1 MYRVTGVSRWRSRVT
16 KASCSVRA
24 CGTDVTRDQSM
35 TYSAGIF
42 GRASSPPNTAQSM
55 RSGGMGIAV
64 ATRFSQDAA
73 LSAKQHIKRAGT
85 FSLCRIEFLL
95 FLLDAINLDR
105 SEERRVGKEGV
116 STCRS
121 RWSPYH

>member
-73 LSAKQHIKRAGT
+73 LSAKQHPLVAKPLQDGIVGAPP
-85 FSLCRIEFLL
+85 F
-95 FLLDAINLDR
+95 R
-105 SEERRVGKEGV
+105 SEEHTPE
-116 STCRS
+116 
-121 RWSPYH
+121 P